1 MKTAGY
7 RKGERLIGVA
17 GSLLAL
23 YLALLIGLAYAS
35 QTRLRES
42 LLAQQQRNLEQRADA
57 IASLLSGQQAIL
69 QGLAERHQVQAF
81 LAEYA
86 REPSTGDTAPTD
98 PSKTGGDIAG
108 LLNRAAG
115 GLVPA
120 TIACVANDGRSLIEA
135 RAGPARGQPHSAY
148 RVRLPLDPGAVQVG
162 HGRAGTLIGLSAAV
176 TYKGRSVGF
185 VIAEIETTRLLGP
198 LEFERAEP
206 IPGRR
211 VAILGPDAETIT
223 GDDWTDRRPHGST
236 FDENLLLAT
245 IPDTGLS
252 LVAHADSGMLHGALT
267 SRLFLVALA
276 LIWLPLA
283 GGVVYLLRLSGQI
296 RRLQI
301 RFSKSGAQRN
311 LLRRQNKR
319 LQHEIDQRLASEQ
332 QLSHQANFD
341 QLTGLPNRGLAMD
354 RLAQAIKW
362 ARREARSV
370 LLVFLDLDRF
380 KQVNDSMG
388 HAAGDEL
395 LCETAQRLLSRVRE
409 SDTVSRLGGDEFLV
423 ICTDEQAQPDWER
436 LAGELLKVLS
446 QPFYIAGH
454 EFFVGAS
461 IGVATY
467 PDGGAEPETLLK
479 NADVAMYAAKQSGRN
494 RYSYFDPSMD
504 ASSVE
509 TLRLEHRL
517 RHALKNR
524 EFQLVFQPIV
534 DLSSGT
540 TVAVEALLR
549 WTSYDLGSVTPE
561 RFIPIAE
568 ETGLIHEIGEWVLV
582 EACNSLSAMQP
593 DADFRVAVNLSSKQ
607 FSRPTRLL
615 DSTLHALQTS
625 GLMPNQLELEITESV
640 LMEDRPEITSL
651 IHQLDRIGVRLSIDD
666 FGTGYSALN
675 YLQRFPFDVV
685 KIDRTFTHQIPDS
698 ESDASLIRAIIAI
711 AQALGLE
718 VIAEGIENRQQ
729 AGFLLVQHCRF
740 GQGRLYSE
748 PMTAAQ
754 LGVHLSEAQA
764 LSA

>member
-1 MKTAGY
+1 M
-7 RKGERLIGVA
+7 A
-17 GSLLAL
+17 GSLLAF

-35 QTRLRES
+35 QNRLRES
-42 LLAQQQRNLEQRADA
+42 LLAQQQRSLEQRAGA
-57 IASLLSGQQAIL
+57 IAYLLSGQQAVI

-81 LAEYA
+81 LAEYP
-86 REPSTGDTAPTD
+86 REPSTGDANPTD
-98 PSKTGGDIAG
+98 PTKTAGDIAD
-108 LLNRAAG
+108 LLNRAASR
-115 GLVPA
+115 LAPA
-120 TIACVANDGRSLIEA
+120 TVACVSNDGRSLIDA
-135 RAGPARGQPHSAY
+135 RAGTAGGQPHRAY
-148 RVRLPLDPGAVQVG
+148 RLHLPLEPGAVQVE
-162 HGRAGTLIGLSAAV
+162 RSSAGTLIGLSAAV
-176 TYKGRSVGF
+176 RYKGRSVGF
-185 VIAEIETTRLLGP
+185 ITAEFATAHLLRPPG
-198 LEFERAEP
+198 LDRSES
-206 IPGRR
+206 IPERR
-211 VAILGPDAETIT
+211 VAMLGPDAETIA
-223 GDDWTDRRPHGST
+223 GDDWTARRPDGSAI
-236 FDENLLLAT
+236 DENLLLARV
-245 IPDTGLS
+245 PDTDLS
-252 LVAHADSGMLHGALT
+252 LVAHADLGMLHGALT

-276 LIWLPLA
+276 VISLPLVA
-283 GGVVYLLRLSGQI
+283 GVIYLQRLSGQI
-296 RRLQI
+296 RTLHI
-301 RFSKSGAQRN
+301 RFNKSGAQRT
-311 LLRRQNKR
+311 LLRRQNRR
-319 LQHEIDQRLASEQ
+319 LQREIDQRLASER
-332 QLSHQANFD
+332 QLSQQANFD

-354 RLAQAIKW
+354 RLAQAIRAAK
-362 ARREARSV
+362 REARKV
-370 LLVFLDLDRF
+370 LVVFIDLDRF

-388 HAAGDEL
+388 HTAGDEL

-423 ICTDEQAQPDWER
+423 ICTDEHAQPDWER
-436 LAGELLKVLS
+436 LAGQLLKVLS
-446 QPFYIAGH
+446 HPFYISGH
-454 EFFVGAS
+454 ELFVGAS
-461 IGVATY
+461 IGVAAY

-479 NADVAMYAAKQSGRN
+479 NADIAMYAAKQRGRN
-494 RYSYFDPSMD
+494 RYSYFGPSMD
-504 ASSVE
+504 ASSME

-534 DLSSGT
+534 DLSSGA

-549 WTSYDLGSVTPE
+549 WTSYGLGKVAPE

-582 EACNSLSAMQP
+582 EACNTLSAMQP
-593 DADFRVAVNLSSKQ
+593 GADFRVAVNLSSKQ

-640 LMEDRPEITSL
+640 LMDDRPEMASL

-675 YLQRFPFDVV
+675 YLQRFPFDLV
-685 KIDRTFTHQIPDS
+685 KIDRTFTHQIPGS

-711 AQALGLE
+711 AQALDLE

-754 LGVHLSEAQA
+754 LEAHLNEARS

>member
-1 MKTAGY
+1 MKTASY
-7 RKGERLIGVA
+7 RKGERMIGVA
-17 GSLLAL
+17 GSLLTL
-23 YLALLIGLAYAS
+23 YLVLLIGLAYAS

-42 LLAQQQRNLEQRADA
+42 LLAQQQRNLEQRAGA
-57 IASLLSGQQAIL
+57 IAYLLSGQQGVL
-69 QGLAERHQVQAF
+69 QGLAEHRQVQAF

-86 REPSTGDTAPTD
+86 RETSTEDTTPTG
-98 PSKTGGDIAG
+98 PAEIAVDIAD
-108 LLNRAAG
+108 LLNRALS

-135 RAGPARGQPHSAY
+135 GDDPAGWQPH
-148 RVRLPLDPGAVQVG
+148 RVHRVNMPLEPGVVQLRRG
-162 HGRAGTLIGLSAAV
+162 SAGTLIGLSAAV
-176 TYKGRSVGF
+176 MYMGRGVGF
-185 VIAEIETTRLLGP
+185 VSAEIETAHLLGP
-198 LEFERAEP
+198 LGFNDAEP
-206 IPGRR
+206 IPGRG
-211 VAILGPDAETIT
+211 VAILGPDAETIS
-223 GDDWTDRRPHGST
+223 GDDRAGGRPDGSAV
-236 FDENLLLAT
+236 DENFLLA
-245 IPDTGLS
+245 PVPNTGLS
-252 LVAHADSGMLHGALT
+252 LVAHADMAMLNGALT
-267 SRLFLVALA
+267 SPLLLVALA
-276 LIWLPLA
+276 LISLPLA
-283 GGVVYLLRLSGQI
+283 GGVVYLLRLSVHI
-296 RRLQI
+296 RTLQA
-301 RFSKSGAQRN
+301 RSSKSSEQRT
-311 LLRRQNKR
+311 LLRRQIKR
-319 LQHEIDQRLASEQ
+319 LQHEIDQRLTSEQ

-362 ARREARSV
+362 AKREARGV
-370 LLVFLDLDRF
+370 LVVFLDLDRF
-380 KQVNDSMG
+380 KQVNDSIG

-395 LCETAQRLLSRVRE
+395 LCEAAQRLLTRVRE

-436 LAGELLKVLS
+436 LAGQLLKVLS
-446 QPFYIAGH
+446 QPFYISGH
-454 EFFVGAS
+454 EVFVGAS

-479 NADVAMYAAKQSGRN
+479 NADIAMYAAKERGRN

-504 ASSVE
+504 ASSAE

-524 EFQLVFQPIV
+524 EFRLVFQPIV
-534 DLSSGT
+534 DLSSGA

-549 WTSYDLGSVTPE
+549 WTSDDLGSVAPE

-582 EACNSLSAMQP
+582 EACNTLSTMQP
-593 DADFRVAVNLSSKQ
+593 RADFRVAVNLSSKQ
-607 FSRPTRLL
+607 FGRPSRLL
-615 DSTLHALQTS
+615 DSTLRALQTS

-640 LMEDRPEITSL
+640 LMDDRPEITSL

-685 KIDRTFTHQIPDS
+685 KIDRTFTHQIPGS
-698 ESDASLIRAIIAI
+698 ESNASLIRAIIAI
-711 AQALGLE
+711 AQALDLE

-729 AGFLLVQHCRF
+729 AGFLLVQRCRF

-754 LGVHLSEAQA
+754 LEIHLNEARA